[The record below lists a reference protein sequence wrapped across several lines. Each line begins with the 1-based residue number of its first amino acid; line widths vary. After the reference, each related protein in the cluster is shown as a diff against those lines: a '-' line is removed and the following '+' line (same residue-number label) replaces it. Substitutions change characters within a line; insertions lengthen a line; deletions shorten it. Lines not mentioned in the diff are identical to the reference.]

1 MKKNRII
8 CSLLFIAMAVTMFC
22 GSIGSA
28 CVQGMTLAAQA
39 ASNTK
44 ELFNDEGKFAIARTE
59 LIQGAKFKFFDHV
72 WRVVYVNNEADVA
85 TFWLDEPLQGVTKAF
100 NNANGES
107 AAEWSNET
115 TWVSGYTSAKIKD
128 TEVIF
133 GESEIRA
140 YLRELATEMIDNS
153 NAKYASRVVP
163 GYVEGSNWDNNK
175 ASSEITPL
183 TWRQESPTGITT
195 GKINDKDATLIAD
208 YNLTS
213 DDRLWLPCE
222 KEVMNDGVW
231 NLTNTD
237 RNWNLTTTANAVW
250 LRNPKAQP
258 VPENV
263 TDDNKKYYGSHMGV
277 LVGYLTDNSGYYQS
291 QSFFADSIN
300 KEYGV
305 RPAIHLSLR
314 NFDGVSPEET
324 GVSPWDGVMQIFFIV
339 VCVLGIIGVV
349 LVIIAVV
356 MKARKN
362 NANPVA

>member
-8 CSLLFIAMAVTMFC
+8 YSLLFIAMAITMFC

-28 CVQGMTLAAQA
+28 CVQGLTLAAQA
-39 ASNTK
+39 ASTTK

-59 LIQGAKFKFFDHV
+59 LLQGAKFKFFDHV
-72 WRVVYVNNEADVA
+72 WRVVYVNNEADVV

-107 AAEWSNET
+107 AAIWSEET
-115 TWVSGYTSAKIKD
+115 TWVNGYTSAKIKD
-128 TEVIF
+128 TDVTF
-133 GESEIRA
+133 DESEIRA
-140 YLRELATEMIDNS
+140 YLRELAVTMIDES

-175 ASSEITPL
+175 ASSEVTPL
-183 TWRQESPTGITT
+183 TWRQESPEGITT
-195 GKINDKDATLIAD
+195 GKLGEQDATLIAD

-222 KEVMNDGVW
+222 KEVMDEGVW
-231 NLTNTD
+231 NLTNND
-237 RNWNLTTTANAVW
+237 RNWNVTTTANAVW
-250 LRNPKAQP
+250 LRNPNAQTA
-258 VPENV
+258 
-263 TDDNKKYYGSHMGV
+263 TDPLNQGSHMGV

-291 QSFFADSIN
+291 QSFFADNIN
-300 KEYGV
+300 KAYGV

-314 NFDGVSPEET
+314 NFDGISPE
-324 GVSPWDGVMQIFFIV
+324 GDNNDNVWDHVMEVFFIV

-362 NANPVA
+362 KANPVA